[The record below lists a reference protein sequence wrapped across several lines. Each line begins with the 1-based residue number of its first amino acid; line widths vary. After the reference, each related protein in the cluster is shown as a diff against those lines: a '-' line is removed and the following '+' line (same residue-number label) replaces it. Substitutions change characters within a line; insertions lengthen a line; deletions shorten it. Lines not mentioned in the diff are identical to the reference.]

1 MLQYTLKNLLQ
12 INLFSTTIKLKAPLK
27 TKQIETL

>member
-12 INLFSTTIKLKAPLK
+12 INLFSTIKLKAPLK